1 MRKTLWIIPTLLV
14 IIGAPHAR
22 ADSIDPPCF
31 TTKPGEPFV
40 LGTPGKKLT
49 DSATLGQLCGYP
61 GTLIF
66 KVSGDAIFVPKEIKV
81 DVKGVGQPG
90 GGPGTYSVEG
100 PVPEVAD
107 TFTWSV
113 TYTPQGGKPSD
124 PVFEKQVVT
133 KKARPTPE
141 PGTLALMLLG
151 VGVLL
156 VTRKGLGKGRPEAT

>member
-1 MRKTLWIIPTLLV
+1 MRKSLWIIPTLLV
-14 IIGAPHAR
+14 AIGAPYAS

-31 TTKPGEPFV
+31 TT
-40 LGTPGKKLT
+40 TPGKTLVLGSGDKLT

-61 GTLIF
+61 GTLTF
-66 KVSGDAIFVPKEIKV
+66 KVSGDAIFGTEIKV

-113 TYTPQGGKPSD
+113 TYTPNNTGKPSD
-124 PVFEKQVVT
+124 AVFEKQVVK
-133 KKARPTPE
+133 KKASPTPE

-156 VTRKGLGKGRPEAT
+156 VMRKH